1 MQIYKNK
8 FIKQPF
14 IRKIFLNVGLLL
26 WVVNLHS
33 FNITLSKLNPLGLR
47 PLPLVQGENIKVC
60 IIIKTDARAVR
71 PYFFMNAPS

>member
-1 MQIYKNK
+1 MQRYKNK

-26 WVVNLHS
+26 WVMNLHS
-33 FNITLSKLNPLGLR
+33 FNIASSKLNPLGLR
-47 PLPLVQGENIKVC
+47 PLPLIQGENIKVC

-71 PYFFMNAPS
+71 PYFMNAPS